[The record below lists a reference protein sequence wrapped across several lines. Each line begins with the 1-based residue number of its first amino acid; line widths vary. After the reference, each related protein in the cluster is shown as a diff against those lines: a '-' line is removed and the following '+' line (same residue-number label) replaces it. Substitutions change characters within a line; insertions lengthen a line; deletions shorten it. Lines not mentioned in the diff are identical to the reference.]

1 MILCWKKEID
11 FVILSKFFS
20 LEMETDK
27 ITVKGLTFE
36 PYLKREEIAKQ
47 VERVAQ
53 EIRRDCGD
61 AAPLFLC
68 VLNGAFIFAADL
80 FRACNI
86 AKSEIAFIRYKSYEG
101 MSTTGKVRQV
111 LGLETDLTN
120 RTVVIIED
128 IVDTGITAKE
138 LVATLKEKG
147 PKDVKFATLLF
158 KPDSLTTDVRP
169 DYVGFEIPSKF
180 IIGYGLD
187 VDEEAR
193 NLKDIY
199 VLSE

>member
-1 MILCWKKEID
+1 
-11 FVILSKFFS
+11 
-20 LEMETDK
+20 METDK